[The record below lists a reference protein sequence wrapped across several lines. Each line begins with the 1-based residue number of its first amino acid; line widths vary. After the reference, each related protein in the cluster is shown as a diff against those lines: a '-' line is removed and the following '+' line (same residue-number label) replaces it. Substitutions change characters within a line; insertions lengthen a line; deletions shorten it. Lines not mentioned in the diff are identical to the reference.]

1 MFEEREDNN
10 LESGYPIDKHPQYS
24 ILKKHIERSIQDLF
38 LISLRNQNG
47 DILYVF
53 ETTDQIDAFIE
64 RMLKYWEKYESY
76 EKCQEI
82 VKLGKSLKKKW
93 TNRETNPET
102 PGEIRIKDI
111 FRATFDDEGL
121 L

>member
-1 MFEEREDNN
+1 MFEEREDSN

-24 ILKKHIERSIQDLF
+24 ILKRHIERSVQDLF
-38 LISLRNQNG
+38 LISLRNQND
-47 DILYVF
+47 DIFYVF
-53 ETTDQIDAFIE
+53 ETVEQIDAFLG
-64 RMLKYWEKYESY
+64 RMLKYWEKYEKY
-76 EKCQEI
+76 ETCQEI
-82 VKLGKSLKKKW
+82 VKLGNELKDKW
-93 TNRETNPET
+93 INRESNPET